1 MKNALLKCLTFIFC
15 FCIFC
20 FGGMYFAY
28 LQLGGFDRLSSQ
40 FSEVNGYI
48 KNNYL
53 SEIDEKLAMDN
64 ALSAYIDSL
73 NDKYSRYYTA
83 QEWEKFE
90 NENKGIFA
98 GVVGSLI
105 SLRKYL
111 SV

>member
-1 MKNALLKCLTFIFC
+1 
-15 FCIFC
+15 
-20 FGGMYFAY
+20 
-28 LQLGGFDRLSSQ
+28 
-40 FSEVNGYI
+40 
-48 KNNYL
+48 
-53 SEIDEKLAMDN
+53 MDN

-73 NDKYSRYYTA
+73 NDKYAKYYTA